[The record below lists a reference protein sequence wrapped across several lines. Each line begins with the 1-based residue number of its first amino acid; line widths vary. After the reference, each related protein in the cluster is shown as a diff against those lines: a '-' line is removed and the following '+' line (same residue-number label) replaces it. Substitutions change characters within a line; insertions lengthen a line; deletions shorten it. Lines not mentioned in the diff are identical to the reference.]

1 MQDNTESKSVT
12 NDDDSSIRGR
22 ELKTVELSDGFGS
35 DEEFVIL
42 EELDFEERHFVVMAP
57 YFEIKALKENVEELD
72 EIDLSIEIY
81 EVKENDDYD
90 ILDDDHLMNRL
101 MQHLEEQSRKP
112 KK

>member
-1 MQDNTESKSVT
+1 MPDKTESQPVT
-12 NDDDSSIRGR
+12 DDGDSRIGSR
-22 ELKTVELSDGFGS
+22 ELKTVELSDGFGTS
-35 DEEFVIL
+35 EEFVIL
-42 EELDFEERHFVVMAP
+42 EEIDFEERHFVVMAP
-57 YFEIKALKENVEELD
+57 YFEIKSLKESVEESD

-101 MQHLEEQSRKP
+101 MQHLKEQSREP